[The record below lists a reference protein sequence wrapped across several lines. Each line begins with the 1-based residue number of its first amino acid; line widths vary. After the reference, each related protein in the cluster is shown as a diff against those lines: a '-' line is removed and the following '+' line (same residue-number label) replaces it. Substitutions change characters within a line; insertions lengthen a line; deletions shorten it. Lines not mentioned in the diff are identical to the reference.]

1 MASKRTGD
9 NAMTS
14 MVPVTK
20 KTKCEIVAYASQH
33 KKVSF
38 CLDYLNNFQFG

>member
-9 NAMTS
+9 NAITS

-20 KTKCEIVAYASQH
+20 KTKSEMVAFASQH
-33 KKVSF
+33 KKV
-38 CLDYLNNFQFG
+38 NF